1 MGSYY
6 VPICY
11 LTLFFVL
18 QNPADVDNIGPVQYF
33 PEGGLAYKYFPYL
46 NQDGYLAPVVM
57 VKFKAPKVQTLLMIE
72 CRAYAR
78 NIKYDKLELDGAVH
92 FEMMVDIGARNV
104 TGGAGK

>member
-1 MGSYY
+1 
-6 VPICY
+6 
-11 LTLFFVL
+11 
-18 QNPADVDNIGPVQYF
+18 
-33 PEGGLAYKYFPYL
+33 
-46 NQDGYLAPVVM
+46 
-57 VKFKAPKVQTLLMIE
+57 MIE